1 MENEYI
7 AATKTKRL
15 AKYQPV
21 SKNHLSDNPE
31 IESMYW
37 ADDVDYE
44 PVFRLGNTFKES
56 LRMMSEV
63 EQLTARFRGLD
74 CGSCGAPTCQTLAED
89 IVRGDATPNDCIYVL
104 RSNIADLSQKIRHLT
119 RERES
124 GDSMPEEDKVL
135 LRKYISELTTDLAS
149 FGVPERQ
156 KRKD

>member
-1 MENEYI
+1 ME
-7 AATKTKRL
+7 
-15 AKYQPV
+15 
-21 SKNHLSDNPE
+21 
-31 IESMYW
+31 
-37 ADDVDYE
+37 YE
-44 PVFRLGNTFKES
+44 PVFRLGNTFKEKPAHDERS
-56 LRMMSEV
+56 RTAHRPVPGSGLRFLRRSH
-63 EQLTARFRGLD
+63 LPDSGGRH
-74 CGSCGAPTCQTLAED
+74 CP
-89 IVRGDATPNDCIYVL
+89 GDATPNDCIYVL

>member
-1 MENEYI
+1 
-7 AATKTKRL
+7 
-15 AKYQPV
+15 
-21 SKNHLSDNPE
+21 
-31 IESMYW
+31 MYW

-63 EQLTARFRGLD
+63 EQLTARFPGSGLRFLRRSHLPD
-74 CGSCGAPTCQTLAED
+74 SGGRHCPGRRHAE
-89 IVRGDATPNDCIYVL
+89 RLYLCSPLQY
-104 RSNIADLSQKIRHLT
+104 RRPFPKIRHLT